1 VSQLPLG
8 LEPVRLP
15 DDAVEVGRIAEAWGI
30 QGWFKVHAYSASA
43 EALFSCKR
51 WFLCPPEPKG
61 VKRVESATEPVVGL
75 LRIVQ
80 AKTHSS
86 GPVAK
91 AEVTPDRTAAEQL
104 KGWRVYVPRSS
115 FPTPEDNAFYWVDLM
130 GLTVVNREGLTL
142 GQVVEL
148 MSTGPHDVLV
158 LHAADPKGSDQP
170 IERLIPFVDAYI
182 DEVDRAQGRITV
194 DWQPDY

>member
-8 LEPVRLP
+8 LEPDTLP

-51 WFLCPPEPKG
+51 WYICPPEPQG
-61 VKRVESATEPVVGL
+61 VKRVMATSQPVVGL
-75 LRIVQ
+75 LRIIQ
-80 AKTHSS
+80 AKVHSS

-104 KGWRVYVPRSS
+104 KGWRIHVPRSS
-115 FPTPEDNAFYWVDLM
+115 FPTPEDNAYYWVDLI
-130 GLTVVNREGLTL
+130 GLEVVNREGVAL
-142 GQVVEL
+142 GKVVEL
-148 MSTGPHDVLV
+148 LSTGPHDVLV
-158 LHAADPKGSDQP
+158 LHAPVAGADHPL
-170 IERLIPFVDAYI
+170 ERLIPFVKAYI
-182 DEVDRAQGRITV
+182 DDVDRSLGRITV
-194 DWQPDY
+194 DWQSDY